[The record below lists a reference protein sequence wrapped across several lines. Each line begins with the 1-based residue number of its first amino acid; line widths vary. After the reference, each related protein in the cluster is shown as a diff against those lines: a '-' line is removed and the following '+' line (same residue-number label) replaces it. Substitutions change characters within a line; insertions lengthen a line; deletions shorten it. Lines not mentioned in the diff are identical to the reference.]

1 MKVLERIE
9 TVIGWIVKVFLI
21 SLYTLVGSIML
32 IVIAGMAY
40 GLVIESIKALR

>member
-1 MKVLERIE
+1 MTVLERIE

-32 IVIAGMAY
+32 IVITGLAY
-40 GLVIESIKALR
+40 GLVVESIKALR